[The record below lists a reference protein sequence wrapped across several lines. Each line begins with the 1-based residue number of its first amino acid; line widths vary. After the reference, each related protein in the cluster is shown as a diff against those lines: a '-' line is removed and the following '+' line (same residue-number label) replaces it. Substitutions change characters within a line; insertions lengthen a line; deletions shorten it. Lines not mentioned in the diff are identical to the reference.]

1 MIVYL
6 SLEQVLLIHKKAMD
20 HYGGAQGIRDK
31 NLLEFAV
38 MRPQMSVFGEDA
50 YPTLFLKAA
59 VLLHAIVQN
68 HPFLDGNKRTG
79 FGAMHI
85 MLLRNGRDLSSS
97 SAQEVRMCL
106 DVATGNMSVEKVAQ
120 WIEMN
125 SKEFRGSKHNP

>member
-6 SLEQVLLIHKKAMD
+6 SLEQVLFIHKRVMER
-20 HYGGAQGIRDK
+20 YGGAQGIRDK

-59 VLLHAIVQN
+59 VLLHSIVQN

-79 FGAMHI
+79 FAAMHL
-85 MLLRNGRDLSSS
+85 MLLRNGHDLASSCM
-97 SAQEVRMCL
+97 QEVRMCL
-106 DVATGNMSVEKVAQ
+106 DVAMGKMTVEQ
-120 WIEMN
+120 ISRWIETN
-125 SKEFRGSKHNP
+125 SK